1 MIIIDQRT
9 LQTFLM
15 AAEVENFRIVAEKL
29 FMTQPAITS
38 KMKLLEKELGERLF
52 IKHGRNVQLTEFGR
66 FFYQEAQEIL
76 SQMDKSLEAINR
88 YKQGYQRTI
97 RIAISPMF
105 TETILPSILRTYIDE
120 NPYVEVSIQVVESIE
135 ISSLI
140 ENGEVDIGLSCIP
153 GLSNVKSIK
162 FHEEPVSLVCNHDGY
177 DLEIGPV
184 IDAKELLENHILF
197 TDNHPSYW
205 SNLKEQLKQLIPALR
220 MMKVN
225 QTHATKRFVMEGI
238 GISFLPKSIIK
249 RELME
254 GRILEVPID
263 FIDVPTSSM
272 YIICKPGLPI
282 EKEFVHFIKNYH
294 YS

>member
-1 MIIIDQRT
+1 M
-9 LQTFLM
+9 QTFLM

-38 KMKLLEKELGERLF
+38 KMRILEKELGEKLF
-52 IKHGRNVQLTEFGR
+52 IKNGRNIKLTEFGR
-66 FFYQEAQEIL
+66 LFYREAQEII
-76 SQMDKSLEAINR
+76 SQFDKSMEAINR
-88 YKQGYQRTI
+88 YKQGFQRTI
-97 RIAISPMF
+97 RIAMSPMF
-105 TETILPSILRTYIDE
+105 TETILPSILRAYIDE
-120 NPYVEVSIQVVESIE
+120 NPYVEVSIQVVESLE

-153 GLSNVKSIK
+153 GLSDVQSIK
-162 FHEEPVSLVCNHDGY
+162 FHEEPISLVCNHDGY
-177 DLEIGPV
+177 DSEIGPV
-184 IDAKELLENHILF
+184 IDAKELLENNILF

-205 SNLKEQLKQLIPALR
+205 GNIKEQLKQLMPTLR

-263 FIDVPTSSM
+263 FIDVPTSCM
-272 YIICKPGLPI
+272 YIICKHGLSI
-282 EKEFVHFIKNYH
+282 EKEFVHFITNYH